1 MGKSSTDGRS
11 GKEVTGLLLLSVFAA
26 VLGSLQFGYGLG
38 VINAPQT
45 IIEKHYAHILNID
58 QNETMAGNLTQSSN
72 PVKDQRIIIYW
83 TVSVS
88 IFCIGGMF
96 SSFFVGCLA
105 DRLGR
110 LKAMLAINILAIVGA
125 LLMGLAKFGLSHIL
139 IIVGRAITGIYCG
152 LTSGLVPMYV
162 GEISPTRLRGAL
174 GTMHQLAIVTGIL
187 LSQVLGLTFLLG
199 NDRLWPAILG
209 LSGVPAILQTILL
222 PFCPE
227 SPRYLYIKLGKEE
240 AARESLKRL
249 LQISDT
255 DKYIEEMKKEKE
267 KIQKEKKVS
276 IAQLLCSSSYRQP
289 LTIALMLHIAQ
300 QLSGI
305 NAIFYYSTSIFRQAD
320 LSHPVYATIGV
331 GVVNIIFTLVSVF
344 LVEHAGR
351 RSLYIIGLAGMC
363 CCAFLMTIGLVFQH
377 NFTWM
382 RYLSMSAIFIFVAF
396 FEIGPGPIPWFI
408 VAELF
413 SQGARPAAITIA
425 GFCNWTCNF
434 FVGMCFPYIAELC
447 GPYVFVIFA
456 GLLFGFTLFTH
467 FRVPETKGKTFEQIV
482 QGFRQQKSTAEQF
495 KASATE
501 LEHLGSAEA

>member
-1 MGKSSTDGRS
+1 MLRCPAD
-11 GKEVTGLLLLSVFAA
+11 EVTGLLLLSVFAA

-38 VINAPQT
+38 VINAPQA

-58 QNETMAGNLTQSSN
+58 QNETMATNLTQSPN
-72 PVKDQRIIIYW
+72 PIKDRRIIIYW

-110 LKAMLAINILAIVGA
+110 LKSMIAINILAIVGA
-125 LLMGLAKFGLSHIL
+125 LLMGLAKFGPSHIL
-139 IIVGRAITGIYCG
+139 IITGRAITGIYCG
-152 LTSGLVPMYV
+152 LSSGLVPMYV
-162 GEISPTRLRGAL
+162 GEISPTSLRGAL

-187 LSQVLGLTFLLG
+187 LSQVFGLSFLLG

-209 LSGVPAILQTILL
+209 LSGVPALLQTILL

-227 SPRYLYIKLGKEE
+227 SPRYLYIKLGRED
-240 AARESLKRL
+240 AARKSLKRL

-267 KIQKEKKVS
+267 EIQKEKKVS
-276 IAQLLCSSSYRQP
+276 VAQLFCSSNYRQP
-289 LTIALMLHIAQ
+289 LTVALMLHISQ

-305 NAIFYYSTSIFRQAD
+305 NAIFYYSTSIFRTAG

-331 GVVNIIFTLVSVF
+331 GVVNIIFTVVSVSSQKNMV
-344 LVEHAGR
+344 LE
-351 RSLYIIGLAGMC
+351 S
-363 CCAFLMTIGLVFQH
+363 FLMSKKKTWISVALCYNLRTSPEH

-382 RYLSMSAIFIFVAF
+382 SYLSMSAIFIFVAF

-413 SQGARPAAITIA
+413 RQGARPAAITIA

-434 FVGMCFPYIAELC
+434 IVGMCFPYIAELC

-456 GLLFGFTLFTH
+456 GLLFGFTLFTY
-467 FRVPETKGKTFEQIV
+467 FKVPETKGKTFEQIV
-482 QGFRQQKSTAEQF
+482 QGFRRKKLSSAQL

-501 LEHLGSAEA
+501 LEHLGSTEA